1 MTLLFTITVDGTL
14 SDRPLANSRIRYDTK
29 MWTFAKCDT
38 RYIFVSYSNAKLRMF
53 IYFVILVLAEGLCA
67 KITQPQNSMSLGST
81 NTYYIGPGRKSTV
94 LTNDKNEVIEES
106 ADLLFHVL
114 VLLAS
119 HDIKYVRILEELE
132 SRFGTSGIEEKK
144 NRK

>member
-1 MTLLFTITVDGTL
+1 MKDIL
-14 SDRPLANSRIRYDTK
+14 DRLDK
-29 MWTFAKCDT
+29 
-38 RYIFVSYSNAKLRMF
+38 
-53 IYFVILVLAEGLCA
+53 ILED
-67 KITQPQNSMSLGST
+67 
-81 NTYYIGPGRKSTV
+81 RKSSNPKDSYIASLYKKGNNHICNKVVEEASELVEATRQSE
-94 LTNDKNEVIEES
+94 NQIIHES

-132 SRFGTSGIEEKK
+132 NRFGTSGIEEKN